1 MTKKSKIVEAVGAIS
16 INQSP
21 GGRALAAAVQAA
33 MSDAVLACN
42 AEGITDPEIIR
53 EAMLAARE
61 RVKAG

>member
-1 MTKKSKIVEAVGAIS
+1 MAKSKIVEAVGAIS

-21 GGRALAAAVQAA
+21 GGRALSEAIQAA
-33 MSDAVLACN
+33 MSAAVLECSAQ
-42 AEGITDPEIIR
+42 GITDPVVIR

>member
-1 MTKKSKIVEAVGAIS
+1 MARKSKIVEAVGAIS

-33 MSDAVLACN
+33 MSEAVLACN
-42 AEGITDPEIIR
+42 AEGITDPVVIR